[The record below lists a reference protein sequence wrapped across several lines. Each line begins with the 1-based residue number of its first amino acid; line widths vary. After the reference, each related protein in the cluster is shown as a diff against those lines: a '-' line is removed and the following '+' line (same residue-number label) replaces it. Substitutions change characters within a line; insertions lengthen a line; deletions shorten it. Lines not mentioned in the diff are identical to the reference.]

1 MVSSFFVAMLVGQRI
16 LLLNDDAGNILRYI
30 IFYKSYFTL
39 SNKSTL
45 MRYPQPDDVANV
57 IEQTKTIEK
66 SRHGLNFA
74 KTKKNID
81 QKTSQVMNKISDIYS
96 KIDKG
101 IKDIVDS
108 DTKPVVERSKFDL

>member
-1 MVSSFFVAMLVGQRI
+1 
-16 LLLNDDAGNILRYI
+16 
-30 IFYKSYFTL
+30 
-39 SNKSTL
+39 

-81 QKTSQVMNKISDIYS
+81 QKTSQVINKISDIYS

>member
-1 MVSSFFVAMLVGQRI
+1 MLVGQRI
-16 LLLNDDAGNILRYI
+16 LLLNDDAGNILRYLFYNSN
-30 IFYKSYFTL
+30 FYK

-81 QKTSQVMNKISDIYS
+81 QKTSQVINKISDIYS